1 MRNSWL
7 VTLLAPSLLF
17 AQATPTS
24 SDQKCTVSGRATSAA
39 DGAPLNKATLHLAPN
54 YRGSQ
59 SFERYMAVSNP
70 DGSFQFLNLDP
81 GSYRLSAER
90 NGFVRGTYGA
100 ARPGQSGTL
109 ITLTPGQQLTGIK
122 VALAPQA
129 VISGKL
135 VDEDGDPT
143 TADGIEVLH
152 QTWVDGKLT
161 YHMQS
166 VGQADDHG
174 FFRASELPAGKYIL
188 CAQIEPQRNNEI
200 PSGGKP
206 PVAPVTTCYPS
217 TTSIADATPIDVQSG
232 QELDGIEIRVR
243 SMRTFHVRGKITGTL
258 PAGTDREQ
266 MELTLAPEDTGFTFF
281 GGRDPIA
288 KNGSFDIA
296 NVGPGS
302 YQLTLLNDSDVQL
315 AALSVAV
322 SSADVNGLV
331 LNVIPPG
338 QLHGT
343 VRVEGTPP
351 SGSDQWTPDRV
362 NVSFFN
368 QNRSG
373 RFGPPAQASAKAD
386 GTITID
392 DVSAGKYRVNVWGTP
407 SGGYLAALRFNNQ
420 ELSGKLVDLSQ
431 GVSGELEVVF
441 RYGAAEID
449 GTIEASQNST
459 SETGAS
465 GSAPPSA
472 SVALVPDNEST
483 ALDGVKFGSTDQNGS
498 FSFKGVAP
506 GQYHVY
512 ALEQAAPG
520 SLQNPAVVKAIS
532 GKGAEVEVKE
542 NDKKQVQVSV
552 ISEAEFRQ
560 VLSGLGIDEE

>member
-1 MRNSWL
+1 MRNRLL
-7 VTLLAPSLLF
+7 VALLAPTLLF
-17 AQATPTS
+17 AQATTTS
-24 SDQKCTVSGRATSAA
+24 SSQKCTVSGRVTSAA
-39 DGAPLNKATLHLAPN
+39 DGTPLSKATLHLAPN
-54 YRGSQ
+54 FRGSQ
-59 SFERYMAVSNP
+59 SVERYLAVSNA

-90 NGFVRGTYGA
+90 TGFIHTIYGS
-100 ARPGQSGTL
+100 ARQGQPGTL
-109 ITLTPGQQLTGIK
+109 ITAAPGQQLMDLK
-122 VALAPQA
+122 MALTPQA
-129 VISGKL
+129 VITGRL
-135 VDEDGDPT
+135 IDEDGDPT
-143 TADGIEVLH
+143 SADGIEVLH
-152 QTWVDGKLT
+152 QTWMGGKLT
-161 YHMQS
+161 YRMRS
-166 VGQADDHG
+166 AREVDDRG
-174 FFRASELPAGKYIL
+174 SFRASDLAAGKYIV
-188 CAQIEPQRNNEI
+188 CAQMEPQRSNEI

-217 TTSIADATPIDVQSG
+217 ATSIADATPIDIQSG

-243 SMRTFHVRGKITGTL
+243 SMRTFHVRGKITGML
-258 PAGTDREQ
+258 PAGTDRER
-266 MELTLAPEDTGFTFF
+266 MELTVTPEDTGFTFF
-281 GGRDPIA
+281 GGGESIA

-302 YQLTLLNDSDVQL
+302 YQLTLFDDSEVQL

-322 SSADVNGLV
+322 SSADVNGIV
-331 LNVIPPG
+331 LNVVPPG

-343 VRVEGTPP
+343 VRIEGTPS

-362 NVSFFN
+362 NVSLSSE
-368 QNRSG
+368 NRNG
-373 RFGPPAQASAKAD
+373 RFEPPAQDSAKAD
-386 GTITID
+386 GTLTIE
-392 DVSAGKYRVNVWGTP
+392 DVAAAKYRVNVSGTP

-420 ELSGKLVDLSQ
+420 DLPGKLIDLSQ
-431 GVSGELEVVF
+431 GASGELEIVF

-449 GTIEASQNST
+449 GTIEAPQNST
-459 SETGAS
+459 NETGTA

-483 ALDGVKFGSTDQNGS
+483 ALDGTKFASTDQNGG
-498 FSFKGVAP
+498 FNFKGVAP
-506 GQYHVY
+506 GQYHVF

-532 GKGAEVEVKE
+532 GKGVEVEVKE
-542 NDKKQVQVSV
+542 NDRKQVQVSV